1 MRLHGRQVHPQ
12 SRLAARYS
20 LPPPLL
26 LRRPGAAWT
35 SLQDLP
41 LGNIPEVS
49 PGQGVVGRFV
59 GLHPSLEALL
69 NSPLESGRHV
79 ERCSV
84 TVSRCLAKRF
94 CGCHS
99 GF

>member
-1 MRLHGRQVHPQ
+1 MGAKCTRRAASLHGTLCPRPSSSVA
-12 SRLAARYS
+12 LA
-20 LPPPLL
+20 
-26 LRRPGAAWT
+26 AAWT

-79 ERCSV
+79 GRCPV